1 MPLATTA
8 GTPVVK
14 TEPLS
19 KYEIDRNER
28 HATSQAGSNA
38 KRKAKNAP
46 RRDDIAR
53 IGLFLMLMQYRGSK
67 HDGARTVV
75 RKAMVDLLTDAGFS
89 ATQAGEV
96 FDKMVL
102 SVGVDLDR
110 YFMLRRIE
118 PAVRNR
124 WRDRNGL
131 PALPNRSAADTE

>member
-1 MPLATTA
+1 MQLATTTDTA
-8 GTPVVK
+8 AIKPA
-14 TEPLS
+14 PLS
-19 KYEIDRNER
+19 KYEIQRNER
-28 HATSQAGSNA
+28 HAASQAGSDK
-38 KRKAKNAP
+38 KRKGKNAP

-75 RKAMVDLLTDAGFS
+75 RKAVVDLLTDAGFD

-96 FDKMVL
+96 FDKMVP
-102 SVGVDLDR
+102 SVGTDLDR

-131 PALPNRSAADTE
+131 PALPNRSAAD